1 MERLKYISTE
11 RLFEGVIVAV
21 DGCSVT
27 IDLLGRLGQ
36 LKVPKRMLISDDA
49 PLEGQLVGFLMSY
62 PEVINP
68 IPDEKYIS
76 SINKR
81 KNIEQ

>member
-36 LKVPKRMLISDDA
+36 LKIPMRMLITDYE
-49 PLEGQLVGFLMSY
+49 PKEGQLVGFLMSY
-62 PEVINP
+62 PEVIDP
-68 IPDEKYIS
+68 EPDEKYIS
-76 SINKR
+76 SINRR
-81 KNIEQ
+81 KQ

>member
-36 LKVPKRMLISDDA
+36 LKVPMRMLITDYE
-49 PLEGQLVGFLMSY
+49 PKEGQLVGFLMSY
-62 PEVINP
+62 PEVIDP
-68 IPDEKYIS
+68 EPDEKYIS
-76 SINKR
+76 SIKR
-81 KNIEQ
+81 RKTIE